1 MANAYM
7 IGAGASAAA
16 PAQLPTFP
24 ALRAFLIASL
34 GLTGEAEKA
43 ARRLPPERF
52 MQSVQDGRLPLQE
65 WLTKSLT
72 SGRPNAV
79 HHVLA
84 RALLAGEQVWTVN
97 VDELIEDAVR
107 AQMGSADGKPAL
119 AVTSYPDEV
128 PDPRA
133 NLLKPHGTVGRGK
146 YIFRSDQVIR
156 PLPRTWADRLA
167 ADFTDKNVVVFG
179 YAGWDADTRVA
190 LNDAFAAAAGVT
202 WFAIEGDRDGVLQR
216 FPSLATKCE
225 FRGGGDIPTLTPA
238 FIGWADEQGYTS
250 HVSAPLRAMSS
261 VGAESRQPA
270 PLTGDE
276 RLAAALMLERVGE
289 IALTRKAL
297 IDLFRWPPAPPAALL
312 TALKRIRTI
321 DFYNQARWT
330 RPLFALAANQRY
342 AAVLPPKLRARID
355 RAAVTTLS
363 SRLGDHRAA
372 EIRARHVAWP
382 DDPAILVTQ
391 AKSARFTGRHLEA
404 VTLATRAA
412 DTAERRGEI
421 DILAHSIFETAFA
434 ATWAGR
440 LDRAT
445 VAVDHLRAG
454 IDGLAGTRW
463 IAWGAWQKACL
474 YLYAND
480 PVHAVEELAL
490 AESLFRTDHLDSG
503 IAAVLTVRLTAQRL
517 GGATEREHSET
528 VRQLERLR
536 GTEGWTAYTDAS
548 VDLEYAEWA
557 RSHSMLNDA
566 ESRYE
571 AVVDV
576 SGDEPVHLC
585 LALLG
590 LAETARQRGDDNTE
604 YRERVR
610 SVLTRHPM
618 GYIEAHLAIT
628 EYLAG
633 RLSTSDALARIR
645 SSMPGLSTR
654 TGLAASTPHDYCLG
668 TRAGVHELFL
678 P

>member
-1 MANAYM
+1 ML
-7 IGAGASAAA
+7 S
-16 PAQLPTFP
+16 
-24 ALRAFLIASL
+24 
-34 GLTGEAEKA
+34 
-43 ARRLPPERF
+43 
-52 MQSVQDGRLPLQE
+52 
-65 WLTKSLT
+65 
-72 SGRPNAV
+72 
-79 HHVLA
+79 
-84 RALLAGEQVWTVN
+84 GEQVGTVN

-107 AQMGSADGKPAL
+107 AQRGSADGQPVL
-119 AVTSYPDEV
+119 TVTCYPDEV
-128 PDPRA
+128 PAPHA
-133 NLLKPHGTVGRGK
+133 NLLKPHGTVGRGQ

-156 PLPRTWADRLA
+156 PLPRAWADRLA

-202 WFAIEGDRDGVLQR
+202 WFAIEGDRDGVLER
-216 FPSLATKCE
+216 FPSLKTRCE

-238 FIGWADEQGYTS
+238 FLDWADEQGFTD
-250 HVSAPLRAMSS
+250 HFPAPLRAMIG

-321 DFYNQARWT
+321 DFYNQATWT

-342 AAVLPPKLRARID
+342 AALLPHKLRARID

-372 EIRARHVAWP
+372 ETRARHVAWP
-382 DDPAILVTQ
+382 DDPAILVAQ
-391 AKSARFTGRHLEA
+391 AKTARFTGRHFEA
-404 VTLATRAA
+404 GTLATRAA
-412 DTAERRGEI
+412 ETAERRGEI

-434 ATWAGR
+434 ATWAGH
-440 LDRAT
+440 LNRAT
-445 VAVDHLRAG
+445 VAVDRLRSG
-454 IDGLAGTRW
+454 VDGLAGTRW

-480 PVHAVEELAL
+480 PARAVEELTL
-490 AESLFRTDHLDSG
+490 SESLFRTDHLYSG
-503 IAAVLTVRLTAQRL
+503 ISAALTVRLTAQRL
-517 GGATEREHSET
+517 GGATETEHSNT
-528 VRQLERLR
+528 ARQLERLR
-536 GTEGWTAYTDAS
+536 GTEGWTTYTDAS

-557 RSHSMLNDA
+557 RNHGMLNDA
-566 ESRYE
+566 QSHYESVIDISE
-571 AVVDV
+571 
-576 SGDEPVHLC
+576 DEPVHLC
-585 LALLG
+585 VALLG

-604 YRERVR
+604 HCRRVR
-610 SVLTRHPM
+610 SILTRHPM

-628 EYLAG
+628 EYLTG
-633 RLSTSDALARIR
+633 RLDTGDALRRIQ
-645 SSMPGLSTR
+645 SSMPDLATR
-654 TGLAASTPHDYCLG
+654 TGSAASTPDDYCLG
-668 TRAGVHELFL
+668 TRTGVHELFL